1 MPKRRPTPEQDAAL
15 DAFRS
20 GDDLVLQAGAGTGK
34 TTTMTMLGSATRWQG
49 RYLAFN
55 RSIAREAQRRFLG
68 TVVCS
73 TAHSLAF
80 KAVGHRFRDRMDR
93 PRMATAKFAQLTS
106 MVMPNQRCRG
116 LVEDPCPIWC
126 TSPGD
131 Y

>member
-1 MPKRRPTPEQDAAL
+1 MPKRRPAPEQDAAL

-34 TTTMTMLGSATRWQG
+34 TTTLTMLGSATRWQG

-68 TVVCS
+68 NVVCS

-80 KAVGHRFRDRMDR
+80 KQSG
-93 PRMATAKFAQLTS
+93 TAFGTGWT
-106 MVMPNQRCRG
+106 G
-116 LVEDPCPIWC
+116 LGWPQQN
-126 TSPGD
+126 SRS
-131 Y
+131 